1 MLVIWINF
9 QIKHEI
15 KDGGGEIRR
24 GEVYEGPGK
33 SQGNSGIDTG
43 M

>member
-1 MLVIWINF
+1 MIWPDL

-24 GEVYEGPGK
+24 GKVYEGPGK
-33 SQGNSGIDTG
+33 SQGDSGIDTG